1 MKILRPLPLLLAL
14 ALMPLSTQATTAPDN
29 PYQDGISGVEL
40 RALIQDAMSAARI
53 SGQISISG
61 NRAYPP
67 CSQPPSIQPQK
78 GKWAMLKVTC
88 SGKRSWTRHIRT
100 SIKPGNVVPRKARVK
115 EDSGPLVAVLN
126 KSIKKGTVIT
136 AADIQMRPVSAT
148 SAQGSFTNPAHVIG
162 QRLSKNL
169 SEGRAIQARHLQK
182 NYMIGRDMPV
192 AIQFSGSGLS
202 ISTPGISLEDGEL
215 GDYIEVRNLSSGTV
229 LKGMITGPQKIT
241 VRAKTH

>member
-1 MKILRPLPLLLAL
+1 MKLLRPLPLLLAL
-14 ALMPLSTQATTAPDN
+14 ALTPIASQATTPPEN
-29 PYQDGISGVEL
+29 PYRDGISGHEL
-40 RALIQDAMSAARI
+40 QALIQGAMSAARI
-53 SGQISISG
+53 SGHVTISST
-61 NRAYPP
+61 RAYPP

-100 SIKPGNVVPRKARVK
+100 SIKPGNAFQRQAKLQDA
-115 EDSGPLVAVLN
+115 SGPMVAVLN
-126 KSIKKGTVIT
+126 KSMKKGAVVT
-136 AADIQMRPVSAT
+136 AADIQMRPVSAA
-148 SAQGSFTNPAHVIG
+148 SAEGSFTNPAHVIG

-169 SEGRAIQARHLQK
+169 GEGRAIQARHLQK

-229 LKGMITGPQKIT
+229 LKGMVSGPQKIT